1 MAYLN
6 SFLFFCV
13 LIFVILV
20 QGLSKESEKDEL
32 ILLAKSK
39 IGSPYVYAASG
50 PDQFDCS
57 GFVYYVFK
65 QKAEAISRT
74 SLAQSKQGKQ
84 LNRKE
89 LRRGDI
95 LFLTQQSE
103 VTLIIAQYIW
113 VMENLYML
121 VRVKQRVLLYLN

>member
-57 GFVYYVFK
+57 GFFYYVFK
-65 QKAEAISRT
+65 QKAEAIART